1 MKGPL
6 VSIVINCYNSERFL
20 DRALKSIYSQTYKNW
35 EIIFWDNLST
45 DSSSNIAKSYDDKL
59 KYYKATKNTN
69 LGIARKKAIELA
81 KGDYLAFL
89 DCDDEWMPEKLE
101 KQVNALER
109 NKNYDFSYTGVHY
122 INEYNKIILKYLP
135 KAISGDVLSY
145 QLNKYEIGIQSVLIR
160 NNIDMNF
167 NQNLQFSPDYDLLM
181 NIASKYRA
189 YVIREYLIK
198 YRVVS
203 GSLTNQKI
211 HLWWSE
217 MKYTLDFIFE
227 KNPNLINYL
236 PFNRI
241 KIRLKKEIVSLGKG
255 KIIKKNSKSNFI
267 KPSEWDDLIIQK
279 DIVLIDLRN
288 TYEIKIGRFRNSI
301 NPLTN
306 NFSQF
311 PKRFKEMKFKKD
323 KKIAM
328 YCTGGIRCEKASN
341 YLSQEGYKNIFQL
354 KGGIINYLDYAN
366 KNSKCTNWKGECF
379 VFDNRVTINKKLMPG
394 KYVQCHGCRTPIT
407 KKETMSEMYIKGV
420 SCPHCYNKRSDIQ
433 KKSSMSRQ
441 KQINL
446 AEIKNTQHSFSRIT
460 KL

>member
-227 KNPNLINYL
+227 KNPNLINTYPKEHKKAYAKVNYL
-236 PFNRI
+236 KAKMYFSENKRI
-241 KIRLKKEIVSLGKG
+241 DAVRMLNKYKFVDIRYFFLFVISLFGKG
-255 KIIKKNSKSNFI
+255 VWNFVQNKI
-267 KPSEWDDLIIQK
+267 
-279 DIVLIDLRN
+279 
-288 TYEIKIGRFRNSI
+288 
-301 NPLTN
+301 
-306 NFSQF
+306 
-311 PKRFKEMKFKKD
+311 
-323 KKIAM
+323 
-328 YCTGGIRCEKASN
+328 
-341 YLSQEGYKNIFQL
+341 NIHQR
-354 KGGIINYLDYAN
+354 A
-366 KNSKCTNWKGECF
+366 
-379 VFDNRVTINKKLMPG
+379 
-394 KYVQCHGCRTPIT
+394 
-407 KKETMSEMYIKGV
+407 
-420 SCPHCYNKRSDIQ
+420 
-433 KKSSMSRQ
+433 
-441 KQINL
+441 
-446 AEIKNTQHSFSRIT
+446 
-460 KL
+460 